1 MGTFGEINC
10 KSCYTYCCHMIK
22 IFDKMKQISFVTRLS
37 LFFCF
42 FLPYITNA
50 IEHSFVNVE
59 TDFHK
64 IHRNLLQDDTSIS
77 DGLDETPLDENVQK
91 EVEEEE
97 KEEPIVFKGL
107 AEPGEYK
114 LGPRL
119 FFDSKEFLMRLGA
132 PIRVTIFPSPGEEEG
147 HNGKLSTVDLNAEAV
162 SVKGSMIDEHSF
174 KVNIDWKSQNFGNDF
189 KITTIQIHM
198 YFVKTKDEYYMKQLE
213 VIGVTINGQQIHKN
227 ELEVQTKYGYKV
239 VAPLGSSFCCYDPGM
254 FEPKKDPSEQQNK
267 NAYAVGLTFPKMQLQ
282 VFRLSK
288 VRFGPEWTCDEFMTI
303 GVWVGLLVTLLFAS
317 ICVWGFCMLGNIE
330 TMDRFDDPR
339 GKSIYVPQTD

>member
-1 MGTFGEINC
+1 
-10 KSCYTYCCHMIK
+10 
-22 IFDKMKQISFVTRLS
+22 MKNISVATMLS
-37 LFFCF
+37 PFFCF
-42 FLPYITNA
+42 LLPYTA
-50 IEHSFVNVE
+50 IAIDHSFVNVE

-64 IHRNLLQDDTSIS
+64 VHRNLLQDDASIS
-77 DGLDETPLDENVQK
+77 DGLDETPPDENVQK
-91 EVEEEE
+91 EVVEEE
-97 KEEPIVFKGL
+97 PVVFKGL

-132 PIRVTIFPSPGEEEG
+132 PIRVTIFPSPGNED
-147 HNGKLSTVDLNAEAV
+147 GKLSTVDLNAEAV

-254 FEPKKDPSEQQNK
+254 FEPKK
-267 NAYAVGLTFPKMQLQ
+267 
-282 VFRLSK
+282 
-288 VRFGPEWTCDEFMTI
+288 
-303 GVWVGLLVTLLFAS
+303 
-317 ICVWGFCMLGNIE
+317 
-330 TMDRFDDPR
+330 
-339 GKSIYVPQTD
+339 